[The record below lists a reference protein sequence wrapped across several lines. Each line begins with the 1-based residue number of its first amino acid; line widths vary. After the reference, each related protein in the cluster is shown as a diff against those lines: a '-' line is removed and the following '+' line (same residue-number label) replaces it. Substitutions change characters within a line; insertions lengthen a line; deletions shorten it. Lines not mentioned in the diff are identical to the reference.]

1 MISDVSLHCYVY
13 RRASLCFNKKRPR
26 KKELRFERVLKSYL
40 GISRNLES
48 VQSSKQAGTKG
59 ETIMKRP
66 L

>member
-1 MISDVSLHCYVY
+1 MYHCYVY
-13 RRASLCFNKKRPR
+13 YRVSICFNEERPR
-26 KKELRFERVLKSYL
+26 KKELRFERVLKSCL
-40 GISRNLES
+40 GLFRNLES